1 MINFVCIRVTIVGHP
16 KKQRTYQ
23 WNYLAN
29 HRIATSNIEIQ
40 NVFKKKHVYIL
51 EFIRKYYI
59 MERKTYKFSTLK
71 KYLFNLNILCRRYEK
86 TVVNI
91 FNKHLNLYFSTA

>member
-1 MINFVCIRVTIVGHP
+1 
-16 KKQRTYQ
+16 
-23 WNYLAN
+23 
-29 HRIATSNIEIQ
+29 
-40 NVFKKKHVYIL
+40 
-51 EFIRKYYI
+51 